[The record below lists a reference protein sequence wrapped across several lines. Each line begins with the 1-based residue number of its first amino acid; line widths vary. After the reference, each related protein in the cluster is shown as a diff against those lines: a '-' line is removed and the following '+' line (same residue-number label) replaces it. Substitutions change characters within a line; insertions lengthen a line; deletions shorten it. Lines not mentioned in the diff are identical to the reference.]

1 MPLPIPQLPVPGRA
15 GARASTVHVAL
26 TRDRRRRTAFCGR
39 PGEFPNKEV
48 SAVPAKK
55 KAGGKK
61 KAAKKSSKK
70 R

>member
-1 MPLPIPQLPVPGRA
+1 
-15 GARASTVHVAL
+15 VAL

-39 PGEFPNKEV
+39 PGESLKKEV
-48 SAVPAKK
+48 SAVAAKK

-70 R
+70 K